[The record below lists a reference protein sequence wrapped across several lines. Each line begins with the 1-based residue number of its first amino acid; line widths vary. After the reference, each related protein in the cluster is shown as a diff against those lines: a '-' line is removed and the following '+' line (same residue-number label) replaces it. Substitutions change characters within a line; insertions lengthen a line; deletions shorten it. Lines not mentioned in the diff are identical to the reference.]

1 METTPPS
8 PSGDPSTP
16 VSMRLTTVQR
26 VVTAVV
32 AVLLVAGVVLLRG
45 LTVTALAYAFF
56 VVIGVV
62 LSAIDLRRRIIPNR
76 IVVPATGVGLV
87 LLVAASA
94 IDPDGGL
101 HDGDVGQIVRV
112 VVGGSALFLAF
123 LVLASI
129 SPRGMGMG
137 DVKMAAF
144 IGIHLAFEGWRELL
158 YGAAAAFVGAALVG
172 AVLLITRRAARSS
185 TIPFGPLML
194 LGSLA
199 VLAADIPI

>member
-1 METTPPS
+1 METTPAS
-8 PSGDPSTP
+8 PPGDPGIRA
-16 VSMRLTTVQR
+16 SMRLTTPQR
-26 VVTAVV
+26 VVTAAL
-32 AVLLVAGVVLLRG
+32 AVLLVVGVVLLRG
-45 LTVTALAYAFF
+45 FTVTALAYASF
-56 VVIGVV
+56 VVVGVV
-62 LSAIDLRRRIIPNR
+62 LSAIDLRRRVIPNR

-112 VVGGSALFLAF
+112 VFGGSALFLAF
-123 LVLASI
+123 LVLALI

-144 IGIHLAFEGWRELL
+144 VGIHLAFEGWRELF
-158 YGAAAAFVGAALVG
+158 YGAAAAFIGAAVVGAALLV
-172 AVLLITRRAARSS
+172 TRRAARSS

-194 LGSLA
+194 LGA
-199 VLAADIPI
+199 VVVLACGTRA

>member
-16 VSMRLTTVQR
+16 VSMRLTTAQR

-199 VLAADIPI
+199 VLAADILI